1 MQEPKIEKNCE
12 SFPSAIHFNSGS
24 NESDSRFGPDP
35 ICLIQPSPRYRCKN
49 LQFQHYRE
57 MGVHIRIFGMKQIA
71 AQQHF

>member
-1 MQEPKIEKNCE
+1 MQEPKLEKNCE
-12 SFPSAIHFNSGS
+12 SFPSAIHFYSGS

-35 ICLIQPSPRYRCKN
+35 IYLIQPSLRYRCKN
-49 LQFQHYRE
+49 LQNYRE